1 MKFYLSKVQLLHI
14 GMPGDYEPEAGTP
27 NVRVTVYGEHEES
40 ITHHMFI
47 KDAKNRKRQRSTVLT
62 LIYWRVLRSM
72 AGVRQLGWKA
82 IPA

>member
-47 KDAKNRKRQRSTVLT
+47 KDAKNRT
-62 LIYWRVLRSM
+62 LVDIEKEVNQYLNRLYS
-72 AGVRQLGWKA
+72 ASAK
-82 IPA
+82 

>member
-14 GMPGDYEPEAGTP
+14 GMPGDYEPEAGDP

-47 KDAKNRKRQRSTVLT
+47 KDAKSRT
-62 LIYWRVLRSM
+62 LVDLEKEVNQYLNGLYSASV
-72 AGVRQLGWKA
+72 K
-82 IPA
+82 